1 MSEGSDLQFDRAEYE
16 NAPADAQCAACKRS
30 LTNHYFD
37 VNGSMVCEACRYT
50 IESQQAGGSPV
61 GRFARA
67 FGAGLVAAIAGALLY
82 YAIAAVSGYE
92 FGLIAIVVGWGVG
105 AAVKWGSNAR
115 GGWLY
120 QSLAMMLT
128 YVAIV
133 STYIPPMI
141 EGFRN
146 ATAAE
151 QVQGQ
156 QAPAASSAS
165 SSSPSGP
172 AESAVAQ
179 PAAMTTENE
188 ANKADGPSVV
198 LALLF
203 MAGILLAV
211 PFLAGVE
218 NIIGIIIIGIGL
230 YEAWKLNRRQ
240 VFTITGPH
248 TISRTPVAPASA

>member
-16 NAPADAQCAACKRS
+16 NAPGDAQCATCKRA

-50 IESQQAGGSPV
+50 IESQQGGGSPG
-61 GRFARA
+61 GRFVRA
-67 FGAGLVAAIAGALLY
+67 FGAGLIAAIAGALLY

-141 EGFRN
+141 EGFRS
-146 ATAAE
+146 AAAAQE
-151 QVQGQ
+151 VQGQ
-156 QAPAASSAS
+156 PTPAASDTS

-172 AESAVAQ
+172 ADSAVAQ
-179 PAAMTTENE
+179 PAAATTETSKE
-188 ANKADGPSVV
+188 DGPPLV
-198 LALLF
+198 LAVLF

-240 VFTITGPH
+240 VLTITGPH
-248 TISRTPVAPASA
+248 TIARTPAAPASA